1 MGLFRVTETSG
12 RTQTAHTL
20 RDRCGRIPLCPL
32 GQGRGLERTGGSPS
46 LLQPLAWPGLASPG
60 ADNEQLRARPH
71 QPDPRV
77 GGSATV
83 RLWATAGRP
92 LGLSF
97 LRCEW
102 AMRAPPRVA
111 VRDEPKPLQCGLAQ
125 SRGYSGHLCGVQKV
139 PRRLGPALEE
149 PRVQN
154 SVAAEGP
161 AHL

>member
-1 MGLFRVTETSG
+1 MGASRCALWG
-12 RTQTAHTL
+12 RDGAL
-20 RDRCGRIPLCPL
+20 REQEGVHHCC
-32 GQGRGLERTGGSPS
+32 S
-46 LLQPLAWPGLASPG
+46 LWPEPGLASPG

-71 QPDPRV
+71 QPDPRL

-83 RLWATAGRP
+83 RLWATAVRP